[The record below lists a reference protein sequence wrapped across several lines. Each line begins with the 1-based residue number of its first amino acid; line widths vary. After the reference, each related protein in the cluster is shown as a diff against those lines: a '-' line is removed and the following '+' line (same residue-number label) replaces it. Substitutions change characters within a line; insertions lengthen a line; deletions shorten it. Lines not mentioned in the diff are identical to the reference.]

1 MPRPDVASKNQV
13 FAAFIATP
21 MTTLSTPFSRRAA
34 CLAAC
39 AFVLAAPALAQGG
52 AWPQKPV
59 TLVVG
64 YPAGGSTDLVART
77 LAQDLGTRLGQPVV
91 IENLGGAGGSIGAQK
106 VASAAPDGYTLLVG
120 ANNEIAINALVKKS
134 VKYSLRNFTPLGL
147 LASQPLVLTASVAN
161 PNQTTADFL
170 RSAKARPGQ
179 YSYGS
184 SGVGTS
190 LHVAGEMIKQQGSV
204 FMTHIPYRGTGPLTN
219 DLIGGSLDYGVY
231 VLSSALPLMKAGK
244 IVALGT
250 TEKKRSAVTPNVPA
264 LSETPA
270 LKDVDIGVWFV
281 LMAPAGLP
289 EPIAAK
295 LKAALA
301 ETLKAP
307 EYRKS
312 MEASGSVVPT
322 TQPDLGPF
330 LVEETEKYRRIVQFA
345 KIQDE

>member
-1 MPRPDVASKNQV
+1 M
-13 FAAFIATP
+13 
-21 MTTLSTPFSRRAA
+21 TPFAPSLRHRVAV
-34 CLAAC
+34 LAAC
-39 AFVLAAPALAQGG
+39 ALGLSASAFAQGT
-52 AWPQKPV
+52 AWPQKPI

-77 LAQDLGTRLGQPVV
+77 LAQDLGARLGQPVV

-106 VASAAPDGYTLLVG
+106 VASATPDGYTLLVG
-120 ANNEIAINALVKKS
+120 ANNEIAINALVRKS
-134 VKYSLRNFTPLGL
+134 VKYSLKNFTPLGL
-147 LASQPLVLTASVAN
+147 LASQPLVLTASAGN
-161 PNQTTADFL
+161 PTRTTADFL
-170 RSAKARPGQ
+170 RAAKANPGR

-190 LHVAGEMIKQQGSV
+190 LHVAGEMIKQQGNL

-231 VLSSALPLMKAGK
+231 VLSSALPLMKSGK

-250 TEKKRSAVTPNVPA
+250 TEKKRSAVTPDVPA
-264 LSETPA
+264 LAETPA

-281 LMAPAGLP
+281 LMGPAGLP

-295 LKAALA
+295 LRTALA

-307 EYRKS
+307 DYRRS
-312 MEASGSVVPT
+312 MEASGSVVPA
-322 TQPDLGPF
+322 TQPDLGAF
-330 LVEETEKYRRIVQFA
+330 IASETAKYKKIVEFA
-345 KIQDE
+345 HITDE

>member
-1 MPRPDVASKNQV
+1 MFFNPLLCRH
-13 FAAFIATP
+13 
-21 MTTLSTPFSRRAA
+21 
-34 CLAAC
+34 
-39 AFVLAAPALAQGG
+39 AFVLTACALGMSAAAFAQST
-52 AWPQKPV
+52 AWPQKPI

-77 LAQDLGTRLGQPVV
+77 MAQDLSTRLGQPVV

-106 VASAAPDGYTLLVG
+106 VALAAPDGYTLLVG
-120 ANNEIAINALVKKS
+120 ANNEIAINGLVRKT
-134 VKYSLRNFTPLGL
+134 VKYSLKNFTPIGL
-147 LASQPLVLTASVAN
+147 LASQPLVLTTSIAN
-161 PNQTTADFL
+161 PTKTTADFL
-170 RSAKARPGQ
+170 RETKARPGQ
-179 YSYGS
+179 FSYGS

-190 LHVAGEMIKQQGSV
+190 LHVAGEMVKQQGGL

-219 DLIGGSLDYGVY
+219 DLIGGNLDYGVY

-250 TEKKRSAVTPNVPA
+250 TEKKRSAATPEVPA
-264 LSETPA
+264 LAETLA

-281 LMAPAGLP
+281 LMGPAGLP
-289 EPIAAK
+289 ESVSAK
-295 LKAALA
+295 LKSALA

-312 MEASGSVVPT
+312 MEASGSVVPA
-322 TQPDLGPF
+322 TQPDLGRF

>member
-1 MPRPDVASKNQV
+1 M
-13 FAAFIATP
+13 
-21 MTTLSTPFSRRAA
+21 TPFAPSLRHRVAV
-34 CLAAC
+34 LAAC
-39 AFVLAAPALAQGG
+39 ALGLSASAFAQGT
-52 AWPQKPV
+52 AWPQKPI

-77 LAQDLGTRLGQPVV
+77 LAQDLGARLGQPVV

-106 VASAAPDGYTLLVG
+106 VASATPDGYTLLVG
-120 ANNEIAINALVKKS
+120 ANNEIAINALVRKS
-134 VKYSLRNFTPLGL
+134 VKYSLKNFTPLGL
-147 LASQPLVLTASVAN
+147 LASQPLVLTASAGN
-161 PNQTTADFL
+161 PTRTTADFL
-170 RSAKARPGQ
+170 RAAKANPGR

-190 LHVAGEMIKQQGSV
+190 LHVAGEMIKQQGSL
-204 FMTHIPYRGTGPLTN
+204 FMTHSPSRGTGPLTN

-231 VLSSALPLMKAGK
+231 VLSSALPLMKSGK

-250 TEKKRSAVTPNVPA
+250 TEKKRSAVTPDVPA
-264 LSETPA
+264 LAETPA

-281 LMAPAGLP
+281 LMGPAGLP

-295 LKAALA
+295 LRTALA

-307 EYRKS
+307 DYRRS
-312 MEASGSVVPT
+312 MEASGSVVPV
-322 TQPDLGPF
+322 TQPDIGRF
-330 LVEETEKYRRIVQFA
+330 LVDETEKYRRIVQFA

>member
-1 MPRPDVASKNQV
+1 MRTSSVNTKNMLFNFSLNRRTIV
-13 FAAFIATP
+13 LVTLGACSLSMSAAAFAQ
-21 MTTLSTPFSRRAA
+21 ST
-34 CLAAC
+34 
-39 AFVLAAPALAQGG
+39 V
-52 AWPQKPV
+52 WPQKPI

-77 LAQDLGTRLGQPVV
+77 MAQDLSARLGQPVV

-106 VASAAPDGYTLLVG
+106 VALAAPDGYTLLVG
-120 ANNEIAINALVKKS
+120 ANNEIAINGLVRKS
-134 VKYSLRNFTPLGL
+134 VKYSLKNFTPIAL
-147 LASQPLVLTASVAN
+147 LASQPLVLTTSVAN
-161 PNQTTADFL
+161 PIKTTADFL
-170 RSAKARPGQ
+170 RETKARPGQ

-190 LHVAGEMIKQQGSV
+190 LHVAGEMIKQQGGL

-250 TEKKRSAVTPNVPA
+250 TEKKRSATTPDVPA
-264 LSETPA
+264 LAETPA

-281 LMAPAGLP
+281 LMGPSGLP
-289 EPIAAK
+289 DAVTMK

-312 MEASGSVVPT
+312 MEASGSVVPSN
-322 TQPDLGPF
+322 QPDLGRF
-330 LVEETEKYRRIVQFA
+330 LIDETEKYRRIVQFA

>member
-1 MPRPDVASKNQV
+1 
-13 FAAFIATP
+13 
-21 MTTLSTPFSRRAA
+21 MTIIDSSLWRRAA
-34 CLAAC
+34 VMAICVLGLSAS
-39 AFVLAAPALAQGG
+39 AFAQGA
-52 AWPQKPV
+52 AWPQKPI

-77 LAQDLGTRLGQPVV
+77 MAQDLGSRLGQPVV

-106 VASAAPDGYTLLVG
+106 VASSSPDGYTLLVG
-120 ANNEIAINALVKKS
+120 ANNEIAINALVRKT
-134 VKYSLRNFTPLGL
+134 VKYSLKNFTPIGL
-147 LASQPLVLTASVAN
+147 LGSQPLVLTASVAN
-161 PNQTTADFL
+161 PTRTTADFL
-170 RSAKARPGQ
+170 SAAKASPGR

-190 LHVAGEMIKQQGSV
+190 LHVAGEMIKQQGGL

-250 TEKKRSAVTPNVPA
+250 TEKKRSAATPDVPA

-270 LKDVDIGVWFV
+270 LKEVDIGVWFV
-281 LMAPAGLP
+281 LMGPAGLP
-289 EPIAAK
+289 EPVVTK
-295 LKAALA
+295 LKSALA
-301 ETLKAP
+301 ETLKSSD
-307 EYRKS
+307 YRRS

-322 TQPDLGPF
+322 TQPDLARF
-330 LVEETEKYRRIVQFA
+330 LVDETEKYRRIVQFA

>member
-1 MPRPDVASKNQV
+1 
-13 FAAFIATP
+13 
-21 MTTLSTPFSRRAA
+21 MTSIPSSSFRRRAA
-34 CLAAC
+34 VVAVCALGLMPAA
-39 AFVLAAPALAQGG
+39 FAQGP
-52 AWPQKPV
+52 AWPQKPI

-77 LAQDLGTRLGQPVV
+77 LAQDLSARLGQPVV

-120 ANNEIAINALVKKS
+120 ANNEIAINALVRRS
-134 VKYSLRNFTPLGL
+134 VKYSLKNFTPIGL
-147 LASQPLVLTASVAN
+147 LASQPLVLTASAAN
-161 PNQTTADFL
+161 PNRTTADFL
-170 RSAKARPGQ
+170 RAARARPGQ

-190 LHVAGEMIKQQGSV
+190 LHVAGEMVKQQGGV

-219 DLIGGSLDYGVY
+219 DLIGGNLDYGVY

-250 TEKKRSAVTPNVPA
+250 TEKQRSAATPDVPA
-264 LSETPA
+264 LAETPA

-281 LMAPAGLP
+281 LMGPAGLP
-289 EPIAAK
+289 DAVAGR
-295 LKAALA
+295 LKTALA
-301 ETLKAP
+301 ETLRAP
-307 EYRKS
+307 EYRRS
-312 MEASGSVVPT
+312 MEASGSVVPA
-322 TQPDLGPF
+322 TQPDLGRF
-330 LVEETEKYRRIVQFA
+330 LVDETEKYRRIVQFA

>member
-1 MPRPDVASKNQV
+1 MLFPPS
-13 FAAFIATP
+13 FP
-21 MTTLSTPFSRRAA
+21 SRAV
-34 CLAAC
+34 
-39 AFVLAAPALAQGG
+39 VLAAWAFGMSAAAFAQGT
-52 AWPQKPV
+52 AWPQKPI

-77 LAQDLGTRLGQPVV
+77 VAQDLSARLGQPIV

-106 VASAAPDGYTLLVG
+106 VALAAPDGYTLLVG
-120 ANNEIAINALVKKS
+120 ANNEIAINGLVRKT
-134 VKYSLRNFTPLGL
+134 VKYSLKNFTPIGL
-147 LASQPLVLTASVAN
+147 LASQPLVLTTSVSN
-161 PNQTTADFL
+161 PVRTTADFL
-170 RSAKARPGQ
+170 RETKAKPGR

-190 LHVAGEMIKQQGSV
+190 LHVAGEMIKQQGGL

-219 DLIGGSLDYGVY
+219 DLIGANLDYGVY

-250 TEKKRSAVTPNVPA
+250 TEKKRSFATPDVPA
-264 LSETPA
+264 LAETAA

-281 LMAPAGLP
+281 LMGPAGVP

-295 LKAALA
+295 LKLALA

-312 MEASGSVVPT
+312 MEASGSVVPA
-322 TQPDLGPF
+322 TQPDLNRF
-330 LVEETEKYRRIVQFA
+330 LIEETEKYRRIVQFA